1 MAVET
6 DEQQAEQIKIF
17 WNAHKIKIVSGF
29 IVLLIIF
36 FTQYF
41 YRQYNL
47 KNSEEASQLYQEI
60 LIEKVENFNAIEESV
75 ALLKRDYNSTP
86 YAARA
91 AIYFSKI
98 LVDQASNN
106 AAIEELIWAGSNSPE
121 KSIKS
126 MSYFYLSNLY
136 LAEKKLDKAMDAAN
150 KIITK
155 GYVGLVNDLKGDIYK
170 AMGNKKSAKEFY
182 QKALNYFQGRGEF
195 YKVIQNK
202 KDALGQ

>member
-6 DEQQAEQIKIF
+6 DEQQVEQIKIF
-17 WNAHKIKIVSGF
+17 WNAHKVKIIGGF

-41 YRQYNL
+41 YKQYNL

-60 LIEKVENFNAIEESV
+60 LIVKVENFNAIEESV
-75 ALLKRDYNSTP
+75 TLLKRDYNSTP

-98 LVDQASNN
+98 LVEQANNN

-136 LAEKKLDKAMDAAN
+136 LAEKKLDEAMGAAN

-170 AMGNKKSAKEFY
+170 AMGNKKSASEFY
-182 QKALNYFQGRGEF
+182 QKALNYFQGQGEF